1 MGTSLIEENF
11 IIDGG
16 EDTDAAAASRADRGV
31 RPRRLLRHLPDV
43 PGARRHDGRRLHPQG
58 PMPRRRPPPQV
69 PLLRRPG
76 RAHGRSTPV
85 RARRN
90 GEMTHFIFNFVV
102 HTMKPLLS
110 IQV

>member
-1 MGTSLIEENF
+1 MGASLIEENLF
-11 IIDGG
+11 NDGG
-16 EDTDAAAASRADRGV
+16 EIADAAAAARADRGV
-31 RPRRLLRHLPDV
+31 RPGRLLRHLPDV

-58 PMPRRRPPPQV
+58 PMPRRRPPTQV

-90 GEMTHFIFNFVV
+90 GEIIHF
-102 HTMKPLLS
+102 K
-110 IQV
+110 